1 MRAEEREG
9 MKALLNRKRKE
20 RDTFMAVR
28 ELVNLEQHSAIPFSR
43 QKNWRKSGGKKWK
56 KNWQI
61 STEDGRTTD
70 ISRVSASP
78 SADTESLCA
87 KKGIK
92 QGHTMKKSMK
102 NFLHSLLALSAE
114 FSYL

>member
-1 MRAEEREG
+1 M
-9 MKALLNRKRKE
+9 
-20 RDTFMAVR
+20 TVQ
-28 ELVNLEQHSAIPFSR
+28 ELVNAGTRQCRNLSVQELVILEQQFRYFVIEAER
-43 QKNWRKSGGKKWK
+43 LKKSGEKSWK

-61 STEDGRTTD
+61 STEDGRSRD
-70 ISRVSASP
+70 ISLVSASP

-87 KKGIK
+87 KIGIK

>member
-70 ISRVSASP
+70 ISLVSASS
-78 SADTESLCA
+78 SADTESLCVQ
-87 KKGIK
+87 KSIK
-92 QGHTMKKSMK
+92 QGYTMKSEV
-102 NFLHSLLALSAE
+102 N
-114 FSYL
+114 